1 MLKNTWIRSTAK
13 SIKLY
18 SFKRSWRKTHT
29 DTDTI
34 PMCKFN
40 SGLVSV
46 GTGTYGELN
55 ITTFSDKSKLLI
67 GNYVSIAQ
75 NVSFLLDVEHYTNHV
90 STYPYKVKIL
100 KTKTSES
107 FSKGDILIDDD
118 VWIGYGATIFQE
130 FTLGKA
136 QL

>member
-1 MLKNTWIRSTAK
+1 
-13 SIKLY
+13 
-18 SFKRSWRKTHT
+18 
-29 DTDTI
+29 
-34 PMCKFN
+34 MCKFN